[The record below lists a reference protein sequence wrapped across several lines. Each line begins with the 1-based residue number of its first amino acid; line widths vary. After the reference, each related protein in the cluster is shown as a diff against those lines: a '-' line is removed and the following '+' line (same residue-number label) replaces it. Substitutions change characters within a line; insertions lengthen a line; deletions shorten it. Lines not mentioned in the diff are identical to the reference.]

1 MHRDTDPT
9 VPIPHKKPTVDE
21 LRTLTLE
28 ALRKLAPLDTPSTLN
43 TEQLA
48 DLLHV
53 KPATVRRA
61 NSQAGH
67 YNGLIPLKVGRRLLW
82 KIR

>member
-28 ALRKLAPLDTPSTLN
+28 ALRKLAPPDTPSTLN

-53 KPATVRRA
+53 KPATVR
-61 NSQAGH
+61 
-67 YNGLIPLKVGRRLLW
+67 
-82 KIR
+82 